1 MKIAKLC
8 YDPSFCNTYVLG
20 EEGEPALII
29 DPGYN
34 HSGALNRYITKHHGG
49 KILAIALTHGHFDH
63 VLALGKLKREYPD
76 LKIAV
81 SEKDAVYLSDGGER
95 ISGDIA
101 LFDTGSFYN
110 RLTSL
115 LPVPGADILLSDGD
129 EIADFRVIGT
139 PGHTKGSICLYSE
152 KEKVIFTGDTLFSGS
167 IGRTDMPGGSYRD
180 ICSSLTKLKA
190 LPGDTAVFP
199 GHGPSTTIANEVKNN
214 PYM

>member
-1 MKIAKLC
+1 MKITPMTIGAFSTCSYIVESGYGVTLIDAPAEAEKIIQ
-8 YDPSFCNTYVLG
+8 VLKDRD
-20 EEGEPALII
+20 IT
-29 DPGYN
+29 PG
-34 HSGALNRYITKHHGG
+34 LVI
-49 KILAIALTHGHFDH
+49 LTHGHFDH

-110 RLTSL
+110 RMTSL
-115 LPVPGADILLSDGD
+115 LPVPGADIMLSDGD
-129 EIADFRVIGT
+129 EVADFRVIGT